1 FVQVFLGGNVDV
13 RLRVGARLQLLDLGG
28 ERHDLGLEFGHFA
41 VLRRLRG
48 GGEAGRAERGGK
60 RGSKDRV
67 THVMDSRWC
76 VGGWMQTTPRSWRC
90 VRKHLG
96 SDALAARRAE
106 NGAV

>member
-28 ERHDLGLEFGHFA
+28 ERHDLGLEFGDFA

-60 RGSKDRV
+60 RGSEDRV
-67 THVMDSRWC
+67 THVMGSRW
-76 VGGWMQTTPRSWRC
+76 RS
-90 VRKHLG
+90 RKV
-96 SDALAARRAE
+96 DAGDGETRGAASE
-106 NGAV
+106 STWPAVQAAPACTR